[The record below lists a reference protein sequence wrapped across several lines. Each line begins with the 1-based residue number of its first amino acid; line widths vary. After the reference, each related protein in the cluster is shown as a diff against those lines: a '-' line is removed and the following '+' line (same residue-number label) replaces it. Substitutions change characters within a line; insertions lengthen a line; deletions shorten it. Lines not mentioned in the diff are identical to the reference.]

1 MLHSLRNET
10 YVRLHELKE
19 LLWIDRATRFISVDF
34 TVYNANLNL
43 FSIAKYTNSVYC
55 FLRCDYIVP
64 FLKVLTISLTRERK
78 RYLNPHPSYSHYI
91 RVCLIRPKNTLYIVY
106 KGKYHFKYS
115 WSSVWLDWIEL
126 SWIMYVTKIRNPNQ
140 SNWRQLY
147 SAVYSPMERKYYLVH
162 PTSID
167 FFLIEGL
174 PLIVDGIGT
183 HLSLH
188 IKMR

>member
-91 RVCLIRPKNTLYIVY
+91 RVEFCMSQRYGIQTSQPGGSYIVLYIPQWNVSIIWY
-106 KGKYHFKYS
+106 IQH
-115 WSSVWLDWIEL
+115 
-126 SWIMYVTKIRNPNQ
+126 
-140 SNWRQLY
+140 QLI
-147 SAVYSPMERKYYLVH
+147 S
-162 PTSID
+162 
-167 FFLIEGL
+167 F
-174 PLIVDGIGT
+174 
-183 HLSLH
+183 
-188 IKMR
+188 